1 MLNMK
6 VKNILPIS
14 LSVLFYT
21 FGMILGYGLLN
32 GFTYHTYANKL
43 DTTIIYLYHFLIKV
57 SYQQI

>member
-1 MLNMK
+1 MK

-32 GFTYHTYANKL
+32 GCAYHTYANKFG
-43 DTTIIYLYHFLIKV
+43 YNNHLYFYYFLIKV
-57 SYQQI
+57 SYRQI